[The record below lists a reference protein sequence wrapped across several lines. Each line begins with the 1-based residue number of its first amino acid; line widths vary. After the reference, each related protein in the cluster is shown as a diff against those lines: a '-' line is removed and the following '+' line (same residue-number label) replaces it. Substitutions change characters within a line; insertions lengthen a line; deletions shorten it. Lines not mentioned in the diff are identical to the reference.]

1 MAESISTSQISFGS
15 FLNFFC
21 IVKSEVNPI
30 INGVGASNSY
40 EMKYRVISNYSVA

>member
-30 INGVGASNSY
+30 INGVGASSSY
-40 EMKYRVISNYSVA
+40 QMKYRLIFDHSVV